1 MTYREKLI
9 ESLTKAGFQRL
20 YNANIFDKDLDD
32 EEVSI
37 RVLFNDYADNYAEV
51 YMSFE
56 GKTIGSLNFTTNC
69 LYACGIEER
78 AKKFGEICRKAVL

>member
-1 MTYREKLI
+1 MTYKEKLI
-9 ESLTKAGFQRL
+9 ESLTKVGFQRS

-69 LYACGIEER
+69 LYASEIEER

>member
-1 MTYREKLI
+1 M
-9 ESLTKAGFQRL
+9 
-20 YNANIFDKDLDD
+20 
-32 EEVSI
+32 
-37 RVLFNDYADNYAEV
+37 FNDYADGYAEV

-69 LYACGIEER
+69 LYAGGIEER

>member
-9 ESLTKAGFQRL
+9 ESLTKAGFERA
-20 YNANIFDKDLDD
+20 YNEDMYYKDLDD

-37 RVLFNDYADNYAEV
+37 RVLFNDYADFYAEV

-56 GKTIGSLNFTTNC
+56 GETIGDLNFTTNC

-78 AKKFGEICRKAVL
+78 AKKFGKMCRGAML